1 MTKMKCE
8 ECGARM
14 QPHSSY
20 CRQCGGQELLW
31 TDRTPDDDGRNRVTV
46 TVEIAPEEIAE
57 LIN

>member
-1 MTKMKCE
+1 
-8 ECGARM
+8 M

-31 TDRTPDDDGRNRVTV
+31 SDRTPDDGRNSVTV

-57 LIN
+57 LIDGT